1 MRSATNGI
9 FNKDKLPDY
18 IPILGDKK
26 IAIIGC
32 GAVGSFV
39 AEALVKSGF
48 RKLTL
53 IDMDR
58 LEEDNYAKC
67 SGLYRFPEDVG
78 KNKAVILAERLNEL
92 LQEAWVVGFDES
104 VTRFGPKSL
113 EGFDVIILALDNYAA
128 KLYSNQIWKQ
138 ISLDSRPLLI
148 SGGTKGEA
156 AHSNCLDGSKFC
168 LRDLID
174 DSWLENLLVRTSCE
188 GPHYR
193 KETDESEFAITT
205 GLASRICADIITE
218 QVRAYCLGERE
229 MINTRVIYSPYPE
242 FKISK
247 YNIVPH
253 KDCPDCRNY
262 YPPAE
267 SIAIPKMN
275 VKKTTI
281 RELMEYIR
289 AYVDSDNFEV
299 LVPQIDFG
307 FITYNQIV
315 KDDYCKC
322 CASPIKSI
330 YRHEYYT
337 KYSEMLCHECKKQGN
352 KANDSSD
359 NDLVGEVM
367 NAFTLQDLNS
377 DWENRTLYD
386 LGFRIGEFIRVT
398 VKSEGTD
405 IFDECWKELTF
416 YCENDHKLMIAKE
429 E

>member
-1 MRSATNGI
+1 MKSAINGI

-53 IDMDR
+53 IDMDN
-58 LEEDNYAKC
+58 LEEGNYSKC
-67 SGLYRFPEDVG
+67 SSVCRFPEDVG
-78 KNKAVILAERLNEL
+78 KNKAVILAKRLNEL
-92 LQEAWVVGFDES
+92 LQEDSVVGFDES
-104 VTRFGPKSL
+104 VTRFGPKS
-113 EGFDVIILALDNYAA
+113 FDKLDVMILALDNFAA

-138 ISLDSRPLLI
+138 ISLESRPLLI
-148 SGGTKGEA
+148 SGGTIGEV

-168 LRDLID
+168 LRDLINE
-174 DSWLENLLVRTSCE
+174 SSLENLLVRTSCK

-193 KETDESEFAITT
+193 KENDKGLFAITT

-218 QVRAYCLGERE
+218 QVRAYCLGERG

-247 YNIVPH
+247 YTIVP
-253 KDCPDCRNY
+253 KDDCPDCKNY
-262 YPPAE
+262 NPPVG
-267 SIAIPKMN
+267 SIGIPGMN
-275 VKKTTI
+275 VKNTSI

-289 AYVDSDNFEV
+289 EYVGSDKFEV
-299 LVPQIDFG
+299 GVPQIDFG
-307 FITYNQIV
+307 FFTYNQIV

-322 CASPIKSI
+322 CGRPINNI
-330 YRHEYYT
+330 YRHEFYI
-337 KYSEMLCHECKKQGN
+337 KYPDMLCDECKKQGN
-352 KANDSSD
+352 KTDVCSD
-359 NDLVGEVM
+359 NELVGAVM

-377 DWENRTLYD
+377 NYENKTLYD
-386 LGFRIGEFIRVT
+386 LGFMIGGFIQVI
-398 VKSEGTD
+398 VKSGGLD
-405 IFDECWKELTF
+405 IFDDGWKEIMF
-416 YCENDHKLMIAKE
+416 YCEDDHKLMISE
-429 E
+429 EE